1 MRYKILILIALAL
14 MLLPLAAQDRNY
26 APPNTIMDYVSPQMR
41 SAGFWIQRHP
51 SPDKVIMSPDEVKAF
66 NASIRRR
73 RGSVAVMENMGPGIG
88 GSTVRNSINNA
99 LKVVTGMTLWDT
111 SGNKIPSSFW
121 TPIRANCN
129 LGAIPKNVRMRYG
142 FPVRFASQ
150 RLAPTSVNLNKKR
163 LDIEFDEVQN
173 SGYDIGT
180 PHVFYHTSADGAW
193 VFGSS
198 AVTTGWYKVEDICFV
213 DQQTYK
219 DFQNGDFVVVT
230 TSRADLWTNPE
241 ATQTPGYLRMG
252 AKLPLIE
259 DLGDYWKVKVPVWD
273 AAGPR
278 IAEGLIAKSD
288 ANRGYLPYT
297 ARNVYTLA
305 FRMLDKPYGWADMN
319 GDTDCSSFVR
329 NLFSCFGII
338 LPRNSAEQEKSG
350 SIAYTYTKGESVASR
365 TEKLIQKGI
374 PGITI
379 LRRPGH
385 VTLYLGHDKGHAY
398 VIHNTWA
405 FRKMND
411 SKKDEPFVVHRV
423 IVSDVLYGENA
434 SFGPLMKAITAISV
448 LK

>member
-1 MRYKILILIALAL
+1 MRHR
-14 MLLPLAAQDRNY
+14 LLPLIAILLMLTPLASQDRNY

-41 SAGFWIQRHP
+41 SAGYWIARHP
-51 SPDKVIMSPDEVKAF
+51 SPDAVIMSPDQIKAF
-66 NASIRRR
+66 NTSIRRR
-73 RGSVAVMENMGPGIG
+73 RGSVAVMENMGPSIS
-88 GSTVRNSINNA
+88 GSSVRSSINNA
-99 LKVVTGMTLWDT
+99 LKVVTSMTLWDT
-111 SGNKIPSSFW
+111 KGNKVPSSFW

-129 LGAIPKNVRMRYG
+129 IAAIPKNVRMRYG
-142 FPVRFASQ
+142 FPVRFANQ
-150 RLAPTSVNLNKKR
+150 RLAPTSTNLNKKL
-163 LDIEFDEVQN
+163 LDIEFDELQN

-180 PHVFYHTSADGAW
+180 PHVFYHTSTDGQW

-198 AVTTGWYKVEDICFV
+198 AVTTGWYKLEDICFV

-219 DFQNGDFVVVT
+219 DFQSGDFVVVT
-230 TSRADLWTNPE
+230 SARADLWTNMD
-241 ATQTPGYLRMG
+241 ATQTPGYIRMG
-252 AKLPLIE
+252 ARLPLIGE
-259 DLGDYWKVKVPVWD
+259 QGDYWKVRVPVWD
-273 AAGPR
+273 DQGPR
-278 IAEGLIAKSD
+278 ISEGLIAKAD
-288 ANRGYLPYT
+288 ASHGYLPYT

-329 NLFSCFGII
+329 NLFACFGIF

-350 SIAYTYTKGESVASR
+350 TIAHTYTKGESVASR
-365 TEKLIQKGI
+365 TEKLIQRGV
-374 PGITI
+374 PGITL

-385 VTLYLGHDKGHAY
+385 VTLYLGNADGHAY

-405 FRKMND
+405 YRKMNAA
-411 SKKDEPFVVHRV
+411 KKDEPFVVHRV